1 MERFFPLYI
10 AAQRGHTEVVEI
22 LIKNGANV
30 NENDNGW
37 TPLQTASLKGREKVV
52 EVLLKNGANINEK
65 NASGKM
71 PDYQIDWQIID

>member
-1 MERFFPLYI
+1 MKMIMDGHLYKLPL
-10 AAQRGHTEVVEI
+10 
-22 LIKNGANV
+22 
-30 NENDNGW
+30 
-37 TPLQTASLKGREKVV
+37 SREGEVV